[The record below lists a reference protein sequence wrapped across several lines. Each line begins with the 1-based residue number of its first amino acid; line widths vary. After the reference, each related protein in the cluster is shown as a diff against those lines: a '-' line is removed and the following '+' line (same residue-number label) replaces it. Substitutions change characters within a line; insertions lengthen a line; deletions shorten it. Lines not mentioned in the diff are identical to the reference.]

1 MDSTGAQK
9 VYASVKSYSQ
19 RNELLPKSIL
29 QSLSESRE
37 LDELVTRI
45 KNTEYAYGISK
56 ITKPKIDTKILNRT
70 IWISTVPAMIFA
82 LPALGIFLGIY
93 YLSGNLIV
101 GIVLGFGM
109 HFVTLAFSGRISKW
123 HLKTRLGGN

>member
-9 VYASVKSYSQ
+9 VYASLKSYNQ
-19 RNELLPKSIL
+19 RDRQLPRSIL

-56 ITKPKIDTKILNRT
+56 ITKPEIDTKILNRT
-70 IWISTVPAMIFA
+70 IWISAVPAMIFA

-93 YLSGNLIV
+93 YFIVNLIV

-109 HFVTLAFSGRISKW
+109 HFVTLAFSSRISKW
-123 HLKTRLGGN
+123 FLKTRLGGN

>member
-19 RNELLPKSIL
+19 RDELLPKSIL
-29 QSLSESRE
+29 QSLSESRD
-37 LDELVTRI
+37 LDELVVIT
-45 KNTEYAYGISK
+45 KNTKYVDDVEK
-56 ITKPKIDTKILNRT
+56 ITNPKMNTKILNGA

-93 YLSGNLIV
+93 YFTGNLITSA
-101 GIVLGFGM
+101 ILGM
-109 HFVTLAFSGRISKW
+109 HLLHWLFQAESQNGF
-123 HLKTRLGGN
+123 